1 MRVIAKKRCLVM
13 VEPPEKGERAT
24 LNPWLLLVEEVLAG
38 GRARKRVR
46 QEDLLLLKSVL
57 VFSPGAWEA
66 RMADAVE
73 ILITNAIHTAF
84 IKYPEGDGGPN
95 LDYEWIAPDQSTHIA
110 KAILLDLAANGYQIV
125 KKHTV

>member
-1 MRVIAKKRCLVM
+1 MTGTCASL
-13 VEPPEKGERAT
+13 
-24 LNPWLLLVEEVLAG
+24 G
-38 GRARKRVR
+38 GDLRR
-46 QEDLLLLKSVL
+46 QKMST
-57 VFSPGAWEA
+57 
-66 RMADAVE
+66 DAIE

-125 KKHTV
+125 KKGAA